1 MIEGLQLSI
10 PRRMAI
16 LKTVLLVSLV
26 ISVFLTFNLWG
37 GSRFFPCTPV
47 FINNPVQ
54 APYDYVFIILAVLL
68 WVSALFL
75 RIERLLLFLA
85 FLLSVVL
92 VLFDLNRLQTWFYV
106 YNAMLLVFVFY
117 NGRVDDANK
126 FTSLFIVLQLISA
139 SVYFF
144 CGLSQLNEHFIEH
157 SFAEIISPLRN
168 IMSER
173 QFLFIKSM
181 GVASP
186 YLLMFTGVG
195 LMVTPVRY
203 LAITTALVVHVLLLV
218 FLFPSEKNQNYA
230 LWFSNFSMLVVT
242 LLLFSGRTKQRYFSP
257 TFLFKQVMFYLIVPF
272 FVILPFFNLDN
283 RYPDYLSFNFKSGK
297 DKADV
302 IVIQR
307 TVYDNLPENLHQYC
321 HFISSMD
328 MTFDYKKL
336 CLDELNTDCI
346 SSPEVKQNVRNYLAN
361 HR

>member
-16 LKTVLLVSLV
+16 LKIVLILSLI

-37 GSRFFPCTPV
+37 SSRLFPCTSV
-47 FINNPVQ
+47 FLSNPLA
-54 APYDYVFIILAVLL
+54 APYDYVFIILALL
-68 WVSALFL
+68 FWFSALFL
-75 RIERLLLFLA
+75 RIERLLLFFA
-85 FLLSVVL
+85 FLLSIVL
-92 VLFDLNRLQTWFYV
+92 VFLDLNRLQTWFYV

-117 NGRVDDANK
+117 NGRVDDTNK
-126 FTSLFIVLQLISA
+126 FTSLFILLQIISA

-144 CGLSQLNEHFIEH
+144 CGLSQLNENFIEH
-157 SFAEIISPLRN
+157 SFAEIISPLHS

-173 QFLFIKSM
+173 QFLFLKSM

-218 FLFPSEKNQNYA
+218 FLFPSERNQNYA

-257 TFLFKQVMFYLIVPF
+257 TFLFRQVMFYVIVPF
-272 FVILPFFNLDN
+272 FVILPFFNFDN
-283 RYPDYLSFNFKSGK
+283 SYPDYLSFNFKSGK
-297 DKADV
+297 DKTDV
-302 IVIQR
+302 MIIQR
-307 TVYDNLPENLHQYC
+307 TVYDGMPEKLHQYC
-321 HFISSMD
+321 SFISSLD
-328 MTFDYKKL
+328 MTFDYKKW
-336 CLDELNTDCI
+336 CLDELHTDCI
-346 SSPEVKQNVRNYLAN
+346 SSPEVKESVRNYLAN